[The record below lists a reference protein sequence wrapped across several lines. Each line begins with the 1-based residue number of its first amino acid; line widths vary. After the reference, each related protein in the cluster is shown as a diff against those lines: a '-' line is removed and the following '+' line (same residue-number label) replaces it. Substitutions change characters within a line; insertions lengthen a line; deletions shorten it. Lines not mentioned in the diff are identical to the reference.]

1 MCLQISYECR
11 GITSIVDR
19 WERTIMINTRSD
31 NLEKQHVGGAAST
44 LSDVRAN
51 IARLEARARSM
62 LAGSDQQVLR
72 SGRSVFEHSKSALAE
87 SSRRPGGATVTQH
100 TPVEL
105 FMANLGFDIQEQQ
118 RLLQQL
124 QMQVPKRSGLG
135 TGYDDEEGGL
145 FINGRTGAFAS
156 DSAIDLD
163 AFVAS
168 RRSECLQRCVDDV
181 HRQISD
187 RTRELAEQ
195 QINAMWE
202 RRSDA
207 IIEALEGRSLGGSR
221 PGTNPLLVVGSNA
234 SIASVNSTD
243 ANRLLSAKMHAFAH
257 VVDVAQPQDWCS
269 HFNAFSQE
277 TASAEGDETSSLWF
291 TVSSILAPVSRSVTS
306 SAEAGLDG
314 VKKYVASSR
323 MVLERKFLASIFTD
337 VLKVPLSKFEEME
350 HMHAEKV
357 VDVIEQHVGRG
368 GDAWSLVFAAM
379 RCGRYDA
386 AYLFAGRAPT
396 GVKAPLQAALAAI
409 DGTPQLARNDVKP
422 FVDLRSYYLE
432 DATRGN
438 YHRNAVLFMLL
449 VGTVS
454 QPGQDSE
461 SVLAHF
467 ASAIDRVS
475 NSIEDMLWM
484 RLVCIRQIEGSSL
497 PVQSLLDLQ
506 HSVLADVPQ
515 LLALPGSTSAKV
527 ASVLFYTL
535 LPSTALRLL
544 QDSRELFCDAVHMAL
559 SFHVAHL
566 LRCTSAESQLNLS
579 SLLQAYA
586 CKALE
591 MEDLKVTRHV
601 APTLF
606 RYFWKSDSTEAF
618 VELCRN
624 SVICVKLFGQLGD
637 SVNNEGALL
646 HSTATY
652 QPELLTTMDL
662 IAEAASA
669 AGQVELAVHILL
681 VLERLATQQRDA
693 QTSQEALRKAILTI
707 NPALSHSAHYTSGYS
722 VHRENLVLYSRR
734 LKERLQQNPTG
745 QGGREVQAFFHL
757 CLISEFHSLY
767 HSNQYDQAVT
777 TFLQLRFLPTQA
789 SDVDESAEQFNT
801 TVSDDVV
808 TAMPPTV
815 ILFLKLEL
823 ALLQKLSLSE
833 RLAVA
838 QTAKAIIR
846 WVSKWRFN
854 ARKDLMRELQAVEAQ
869 FDA

>member
-1 MCLQISYECR
+1 MLSA
-11 GITSIVDR
+11 
-19 WERTIMINTRSD
+19 RSE
-31 NLEKQHVGGAAST
+31 NLEKQNGGGSSST

-62 LAGSDQQVLR
+62 LSGSDNQVLR
-72 SGRSVFEHSKSALAE
+72 SGRSVFEHSKSTLAE
-87 SSRRPGGATVTQH
+87 SSRRPSGATVTQH

-105 FMANLGFDIQEQQ
+105 FMANLGFDMQEQQ

-124 QMQVPKRSGLG
+124 QMQVPKRSALNA
-135 TGYDDEEGGL
+135 GYDEEEGNL
-145 FINGRTGAFAS
+145 FFQGRGGAS
-156 DSAIDLD
+156 VTDTAIDLD

-207 IIEALEGRSLGGSR
+207 IVEALEGRSLGGYR
-221 PGTNPLLVVGSNA
+221 PGTQPSSNV
-234 SIASVNSTD
+234 SNTSYQNITNVNSTD
-243 ANRLLSAKMHAFAH
+243 INRLLAAKMHAFAH
-257 VVDVAQPQDWCS
+257 VVDVAQPQEWCS
-269 HFNAFSQE
+269 HFNAFAQE
-277 TASAEGDETSSLWF
+277 TAPAEGDETSSLWF

-306 SAEAGLDG
+306 SAEVSLDG

-323 MVLERKFLASIFTD
+323 LVLERKFLASIFTE
-337 VLKVPLSKFEEME
+337 VLKIPISKFEEME

-357 VDVIEQHVGRG
+357 VDVIEQYVGRG
-368 GDAWSLVFAAM
+368 ADVWSLILTAM

-386 AYLFAGRAPT
+386 AHVFASRVPT

-409 DGTPQLARNDVKP
+409 DGTPQLARNDMKP
-422 FVDLRSYYLE
+422 FVDLRSYFLE
-432 DATRGN
+432 EVTRSS
-438 YHRNAVLFMLL
+438 YYRTAVLFMLL

-454 QPGQDSE
+454 QPGQDSD

-467 ASAIDRVS
+467 VSAIDRVS

-484 RLVCIRQIEGSSL
+484 RLMCIRQIEASSL

-506 HSVLADVPQ
+506 QSVLADIPQ

-544 QDSRELFCDAVHMAL
+544 QDSREFFCDAVHMAL
-559 SFHVAHL
+559 SFHVSHL

-606 RYFWKSDSTEAF
+606 RYFWKSDSVEAF
-618 VELCRN
+618 VEMCRN

-637 SVNNEGALL
+637 GVANEGALL
-646 HSTATY
+646 HSSAAC
-652 QPELLTTMDL
+652 QPELLATMDT
-662 IAEAASA
+662 ISDAAAA

-681 VLERLATQQRDA
+681 VLDRLAVQQRDV
-693 QTSQEALRKAILTI
+693 QTSQEALRKATLTL
-707 NPALSHSAHYTSGYS
+707 NPALSHSAHYTSGSS

-734 LKERLQQNPTG
+734 LKDRLQNSAADV
-745 QGGREVQAFFHL
+745 GGREVQAFYHL
-757 CLISEFHSLY
+757 CLIAEFHSLY
-767 HSNQYDQAVT
+767 HKNQYDQAVT

-789 SDVDESAEQFNT
+789 SDVDDSAEQFNT
-801 TVSDDVV
+801 SVSDDVV

-815 ILFLKLEL
+815 VLFLKLEL
-823 ALLQKLSLSE
+823 SLLKKLSSVE
-833 RLAVA
+833 RAPVI
-838 QTAKAIIR
+838 QMAKAIIR

-854 ARKDLMRELQAVEAQ
+854 ARKDLMRELQSVESQ